1 MKQYCFITG
10 CMVMLLSHSLLVGKT
25 PHAAKP
31 LEKEEACIKILLQQ
45 NAPGLLLES
54 KGSCNVYDPASG
66 KKLSSSFKGKRYYL
80 HAARDGLK
88 WGEGFPGIYQLAIQ
102 GEKPQ
107 DTLVVDGIEHEG
119 CLNVY
124 AINQQVSA
132 VNRIPIESYLKT
144 VMSSQFDGDHHDL
157 KVLKAVAIAM
167 RTKLYYLAAKNKNAF
182 WHIDH
187 TQERFLGCSNAMI
200 DRYVDEAVE
209 STCSTILTFNY
220 RPFSAEWH
228 PHSAGITAGYPMV
241 FRKNIASPIGVESAV
256 AKKDREK
263 SQWSYALS
271 KTQLAE
277 LMKTERVVTLDTFE
291 DPFSKRVY
299 AIRIKGDD
307 RHQDF
312 DFFSFQRLIG
322 SDAIKSNNFQ
332 VVIDQETVKFQGFG
346 RGHGVGL
353 CLYSANEMAK
363 KGSTVEEILL
373 AFFPNTLL
381 QEVKKLDFSQEG
393 FDDF

>member
-1 MKQYCFITG
+1 
-10 CMVMLLSHSLLVGKT
+10 
-25 PHAAKP
+25 
-31 LEKEEACIKILLQQ
+31 
-45 NAPGLLLES
+45 
-54 KGSCNVYDPASG
+54 
-66 KKLSSSFKGKRYYL
+66 
-80 HAARDGLK
+80 
-88 WGEGFPGIYQLAIQ
+88 
-102 GEKPQ
+102 
-107 DTLVVDGIEHEG
+107 
-119 CLNVY
+119 
-124 AINQQVSA
+124 
-132 VNRIPIESYLKT
+132 
-144 VMSSQFDGDHHDL
+144 
-157 KVLKAVAIAM
+157 
-167 RTKLYYLAAKNKNAF
+167 
-182 WHIDH
+182 
-187 TQERFLGCSNAMI
+187 MI
-200 DRYVDEAVE
+200 
-209 STCSTILTFNY
+209 
-220 RPFSAEWH
+220 
-228 PHSAGITAGYPMV
+228 

-277 LMKTERVVTLDTFE
+277 LIKADRVATLDTFE

-307 RHQDF
+307 RHYDF

-322 SDAIKSNNFQ
+322 SDLIKSNNFQ
-332 VVIDQETVKFQGFG
+332 VAIDKETVKFQGFG

-363 KGSTVEEILL
+363 KGATVEEILL